1 MRYRGLKRTIG
12 GLKVANKYPV
22 EIDGITGEL
31 ETLPHAKGTRYRA
44 KLDSISDVK
53 REMAKVYREARSG
66 VVDVQDATKLTWCL
80 QAVAKV
86 IETSDL
92 EKRIELLEASK

>member
-1 MRYRGLKRTIG
+1 MS
-12 GLKVANKYPV
+12 NKKAV
-22 EIDGITGEL
+22 TFDGQTGEVL
-31 ETLPHAKGTRYRA
+31 GVGVVKKTRYRA
-44 KLDSISDVK
+44 KLDTISDIK
-53 REMAKVYREARSG
+53 REMAKLYREARSG

-92 EKRIELLEASK
+92 EDRVKKLENRDE

>member
-1 MRYRGLKRTIG
+1 MS
-12 GLKVANKYPV
+12 NKYPV
-22 EIDGITGEL
+22 EIDGATGEV
-31 ETLPHAKGTRYRA
+31 ETLPPRKGQRYRC
-44 KLDSISDVK
+44 KLDSMGDVK

-92 EKRIELLEASK
+92 EKRIEILEGQK

>member
-1 MRYRGLKRTIG
+1 MSS
-12 GLKVANKYPV
+12 KYPV
-22 EIDGITGEL
+22 EIDGTTGEV
-31 ETLPHAKGTRYRA
+31 ETLPPQKGQRYRC
-44 KLDSISDVK
+44 KLDTMQDVK
-53 REMAKVYREARSG
+53 REMTKVYREARSG

-92 EKRIELLEASK
+92 EKRIEVLENKK